1 MMDFNMSDMAAVIQT
16 IVKHKGIKVILRN
29 KDSFNLI
36 SSSSNLLIGVMEY
49 NSRTKAWKIPL
60 LGGCI
65 LELSEYKDIVKF
77 SEMLDTYI
85 SWRVSYPDEKNLTQ
99 KMGWC

>member
-1 MMDFNMSDMAAVIQT
+1 MDFNMSDMAAVIRAML
-16 IVKHKGIKVILRN
+16 KHRGIKVILRN
-29 KDSFNLI
+29 SYSFNLV
-36 SSSSNLLIGVMEY
+36 STSNALLIGVMEY
-49 NSRTKAWKIPL
+49 NSKTKAWKIPL

-65 LELSEYKDIVKF
+65 LELSEYKDIVEF
-77 SEMLDTYI
+77 SNKLDTYI